1 MGPLFHVVLSNSP
14 IYYSLDDQA
23 DQLFIGSVGKTT
35 ILSWRMLLD
44 PSVFKQRKGYDLI
57 DNPKLL
63 YGFLV
68 IVLVIVGFFIYQ
80 HLQCSQIQTQ

>member
-1 MGPLFHVVLSNSP
+1 MGPLFHVVLSDSP

-35 ILSWRMLLD
+35 VLSWRMLLE
-44 PSVFKQRKGYDLI
+44 PSVFKQRKGYDAV

-63 YGFLV
+63 YGLLA
-68 IVLVIVGFFIYQ
+68 IVLAIVGFFIYQ
-80 HLQCSQIQTQ
+80 HMQCSQIRTK